1 MRARGVHA
9 ARPWPVCRAVAQTGM
24 ALLLAIGL
32 VTAPVQA
39 QGLGPEAGVAQE
51 DGDAHA
57 ETGLPR
63 WELGVGMAMVDF
75 PLYRGAAERQR
86 YWLPTPYVQ
95 YRGDYL
101 QVDRERM
108 RSPLL
113 ERDSVEID
121 LSLNGSVP
129 VDSSESRARR
139 GMDDLDPTLELGP
152 ELRWVL
158 LRDERRTARRGDT
171 FIDLRVPLRPV
182 FAVSLDRFEQVGWLT
197 QPTLNLAY
205 KNVRGTGWNLGASVS
220 WLYGD
225 AGYHRYF
232 YDVGARDATA
242 DRPAYQARGGASG
255 QQRTLTLSRV
265 GGDIWVGAFLRHDDL
280 RDAVFADS
288 PLVQRRSDYAAGL
301 AIGWTFARSSERVP
315 PRD

>member
-1 MRARGVHA
+1 MRARGIDA
-9 ARPWPVCRAVAQTGM
+9 ARPWTACLAAARVSTALFLVLVAGSAWT
-24 ALLLAIGL
+24 
-32 VTAPVQA
+32 
-39 QGLGPEAGVAQE
+39 QGLATQAESVPEEKDFVAE
-51 DGDAHA
+51 S
-57 ETGLPR
+57 GLPR
-63 WELGVGMAMVDF
+63 WELGAGVAMVDF

-101 QVDRERM
+101 QMDRERM
-108 RSPLL
+108 RSPLF
-113 ERDSVEID
+113 ERENVEID

-182 FAVSLDRFEQVGWLT
+182 FAVSLERFEHVGWLA

-205 KNVRGTGWNLGASVS
+205 KNVLGTGWNLGASVA

-232 YDVGARDATA
+232 YDVGARDASA
-242 DRPAYQARGGASG
+242 ERPAYQASGGASG

-265 GGDIWVGAFLRHDDL
+265 RGDFWLGAFFRQDDL
-280 RDAVFADS
+280 HHAVFADS
-288 PLVQRRSDYAAGL
+288 PLVQRRSNHAMGL
-301 AIGWTFARSSERVP
+301 AFGWTFARSSERVP
-315 PRD
+315 TRE

>member
-1 MRARGVHA
+1 MRASCLCA
-9 ARPWPVCRAVAQTGM
+9 ARPWTPGLAFVLAGM
-24 ALLLAIGL
+24 VLCLA
-32 VTAPVQA
+32 TAPVQA
-39 QGLGPEAGVAQE
+39 QGPATQAASVQEGHDGAAG
-51 DGDAHA
+51 
-57 ETGLPR
+57 TGLPR
-63 WELGVGMAMVDF
+63 WELGAGVAMVDF

-182 FAVSLDRFEQVGWLT
+182 FAVSTDRVDHVGWLT

-205 KNVRGTGWNLGASVS
+205 KNVLGTGWNLGASVS

-242 DRPAYQARGGASG
+242 DRPVYQASGGASG

-265 GGDIWVGAFLRHDDL
+265 RGDLWFGAFFRQDDL
-280 RDAVFADS
+280 HHAVFADS
-288 PLVQRRSDYAAGL
+288 PLVQRRSDHAMGL
-301 AIGWTFARSSERVP
+301 AFGWTFARSSERVP
-315 PRD
+315 SRD

>member
-1 MRARGVHA
+1 MVLCLAGAA
-9 ARPWPVCRAVAQTGM
+9 AR
-24 ALLLAIGL
+24 
-32 VTAPVQA
+32 A
-39 QGLGPEAGVAQE
+39 QGPATPAETVRE
-51 DGDAHA
+51 EKDADA

-108 RSPLL
+108 RSSLL

-242 DRPAYQARGGASG
+242 DRPVYQARGGASG

-265 GGDIWVGAFLRHDDL
+265 GGDIWVGAFFRHDDL

>member
-1 MRARGVHA
+1 MRARRVHWVRVWAGIA
-9 ARPWPVCRAVAQTGM
+9 AVVLGAWAAVA
-24 ALLLAIGL
+24 
-32 VTAPVQA
+32 VRA
-39 QGLGPEAGVAQE
+39 QDLST
-51 DGDAHA
+51 

-63 WELGVGMAMVDF
+63 WELGAGVAMVDF

-86 YWLPTPYVQ
+86 YWLPTPYLQ

-101 QVDRERM
+101 RVDRERM

-113 ERDSVEID
+113 ESERVEID
-121 LSLNGSVP
+121 ISVNGSVP

-139 GMDDLDPTLELGP
+139 GMDDLDPTLEVGP

-171 FIDLRVPLRPV
+171 FVDLRVPLRPV
-182 FAVSLDRFEQVGWLT
+182 FAINTDRFDQVGWLT

-205 KNVRGTGWNLGASVS
+205 KNMAGTGWNLGASTS

-232 YDVGARDATA
+232 YDVATRDATT
-242 DRPAYQARGGASG
+242 DRPAYQASGGASG
-255 QQRTLTLSRV
+255 RQHTLTLSRMR
-265 GGDIWVGAFLRHDDL
+265 GDLWFGAFFRRDDL

-288 PLVQRRSDYAAGL
+288 PLVQRRTDHALGV
-301 AIGWTFARSSERVP
+301 AIGWVFMRSSERAA
-315 PRD
+315 PRE

>member
-1 MRARGVHA
+1 
-9 ARPWPVCRAVAQTGM
+9 M

-32 VTAPVQA
+32 VTAPAQA

-51 DGDAHA
+51 AQEDGDTHA

-197 QPTLNLAY
+197 QPTLNLALDDF
-205 KNVRGTGWNLGASVS
+205 GTGYSSLNYLKRLPVS
-220 WLYGD
+220 ELKID
-225 AGYHRYF
+225 RAF
-232 YDVGARDATA
+232 VIDV
-242 DRPAYQARGGASG
+242 ARGGRDGALAAAVITLGRELGLQVVAEGVETEEQSEFLSG
-255 QQRTLTLSRV
+255 RGCVLQQGYLHSRPV
-265 GGDIWVGAFLRHDDL
+265 PQGDFEAMLR
-280 RDAVFADS
+280 
-288 PLVQRRSDYAAGL
+288 AA
-301 AIGWTFARSSERVP
+301 
-315 PRD
+315 